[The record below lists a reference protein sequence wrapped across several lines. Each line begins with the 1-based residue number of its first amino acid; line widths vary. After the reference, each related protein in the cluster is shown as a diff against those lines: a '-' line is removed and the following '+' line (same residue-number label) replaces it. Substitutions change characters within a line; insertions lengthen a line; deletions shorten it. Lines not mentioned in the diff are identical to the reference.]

1 MRNIETVNTGED
13 SSGSGDKLKVKLV
26 LKLEQNKPPPVPVQ
40 HSLRLINGNPY
51 HLKLDQ

>member
-1 MRNIETVNTGED
+1 MRNIETVNSGED
-13 SSGSGDKLKVKLV
+13 SCGLGNKLKVKLV
-26 LKLEQNKPPPVPVQ
+26 LKLEQNRPPPVPVQ